1 MDIQSLDRVITS
13 RGYAIKKSSL
23 SEAESRQLRKDLTV
37 APVVAA
43 KFAGGEGNEFPVF
56 HEALWCS

>member
-56 HEALWCS
+56 Y